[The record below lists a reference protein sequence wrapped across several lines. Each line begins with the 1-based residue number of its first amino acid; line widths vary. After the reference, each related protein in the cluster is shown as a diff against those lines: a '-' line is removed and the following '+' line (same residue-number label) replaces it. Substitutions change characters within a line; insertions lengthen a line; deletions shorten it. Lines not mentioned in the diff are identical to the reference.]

1 MQVAEQ
7 HDLAFL
13 HEPLDQV
20 LGREYSGV
28 QPARWLHPLSV
39 QIHPGQV
46 APVRAVHDPV
56 DVEHGHHFEDEVLP
70 QDFGLNRGPGQVVD
84 DAQQH
89 LAGERLPRVHPRT
102 DDDPSFF
109 VDLVAQFA
117 LVPIVIFHTEISNS
131 EVITWITSNSLAQQL
146 APDQLGA
153 FLVALEHV
161 EPLGA
166 VGERVG
172 VGVAEL
178 NGVVVEVELDR
189 EAQGLLLTTGPPFDV
204 VLLLADVVAGSPPSP
219 QLGLV
224 LQDVFILVVSLP
236 FVDVV
241 LQSLF

>member
-1 MQVAEQ
+1 M
-7 HDLAFL
+7 
-13 HEPLDQV
+13 
-20 LGREYSGV
+20 
-28 QPARWLHPLSV
+28 
-39 QIHPGQV
+39 
-46 APVRAVHDPV
+46 
-56 DVEHGHHFEDEVLP
+56 
-70 QDFGLNRGPGQVVD
+70 
-84 DAQQH
+84 
-89 LAGERLPRVHPRT
+89 
-102 DDDPSFF
+102 
-109 VDLVAQFA
+109 
-117 LVPIVIFHTEISNS
+117 
-131 EVITWITSNSLAQQL
+131 AQQL

-204 VLLLADVVAGSPPSP
+204 VLVLADVVAGSPPSP

-224 LQDVFILVVSLP
+224 LEDVFILVVSLP